1 MITSEID
8 AVLSLARED
17 IRALKAYEHAQWRP
31 ELERLH
37 ANESPWPPLSSND
50 GLARHHYPEPQPAE
64 LVAAMAKYYG
74 VAADQVLVGR
84 GSDEGID
91 LLTRAFCRA
100 EQDSVVVCPP
110 TFGMYAV
117 AAAIQGARTVSIPLR
132 ENFQLDVTAIVTAL
146 QAPSSRSPKLV
157 WLCSPNNPT
166 GNSLGR
172 SDIQEVIDAA
182 RGRAIVIV
190 DEAYAEFAK
199 EPSWIASLPHNP
211 HLVVLRTLS
220 KAHGLAGLRIGAVI
234 AHQGVIQLLRKIIP
248 PYALPCDSANLGT
261 IAMQP
266 PALAITRERIEL
278 LLRERERLGT
288 ALSSS
293 PLLTRI
299 WPSEANFLLVEA
311 RDGKAVLDRLAA
323 VGLIVRDFRG
333 KSGLGEAIR
342 ITIGT
347 PAQNDRII
355 RSLS

>member
-1 MITSEID
+1 MNASEID

-31 ELERLH
+31 DLERLH

-50 GLARHHYPEPQPAE
+50 DLARHHYPEPQPVE
-64 LVAAMAKYYG
+64 LVAAMARYYG

-91 LLTRAFCRA
+91 LLTRAFCCA
-100 EQDSVVVCPP
+100 QQDSVVVCPP

-117 AAAIQGARTVSIPLR
+117 AAAIQGARTVAIPLR
-132 ENFQLDVTAIVTAL
+132 ESFQLDVTAIVAAL
-146 QAPSSRSPKLV
+146 QAPTPSTPKLI

-166 GNSLGR
+166 GNSLR
-172 SDIQEVIDAA
+172 RNDIQQVIEAA

-199 EPSWIASLPHNP
+199 EPSWIASLAQHP

-220 KAHGLAGLRIGAVI
+220 KAHGLAGLRIGAVL
-234 AHQGVIQLLRKIIP
+234 AHRAVIQLLRKIIP

-278 LLRERERLGT
+278 LLRERERLSI
-288 ALSSS
+288 AFSNS

-311 RDGKAVLDRLAA
+311 RDGQAVLERLAA

-333 KSGLGEAIR
+333 KSGLGEAVR
-342 ITIGT
+342 ITVGT
-347 PAQNDRII
+347 PEQNDRII

>member
-1 MITSEID
+1 MTTSEID

-17 IRALKAYEHAQWRP
+17 IRALKAYEHASWRP

-64 LVAAMAKYYG
+64 LVAAMAAYYG
-74 VAADQVLVGR
+74 VAAEQILVGR

-100 EQDSVVVCPP
+100 EHDAVVVCPP

-132 ENFQLDVTAIVTAL
+132 DDCQLDVTAIVAAL
-146 QAPSSRSPKLV
+146 QSPSANPPKLL

-166 GNSLGR
+166 GTRLARG
-172 SDIQEVIDAA
+172 DIEQVIQAA
-182 RGRAIVIV
+182 RGRAVVIV
-190 DEAYAEFAK
+190 DEAYAEFAT
-199 EPSWIASLPHNP
+199 EPSWIAALAAHP

-220 KAHGLAGLRIGAVI
+220 KAHGLAGLRLGAVI
-234 AHQGVIQLLRKIIP
+234 AHRAVIQLLRKIIP
-248 PYALPCDSANLGT
+248 PYALPYDSARLGT
-261 IAMQP
+261 IAMQA
-266 PALAITRERIEL
+266 PALAVTRERIDL
-278 LLRERERLGT
+278 LLRERERLRE
-288 ALSSS
+288 ALSAS
-293 PLLTRI
+293 PLLRRI

-311 RDGKAVLDRLAA
+311 HDGQLVLDRLAA

-342 ITIGT
+342 ITVGT
-347 PAQNDRII
+347 PEQNDRII

>member
-1 MITSEID
+1 MNASEID

-31 ELERLH
+31 DLERLH

-50 GLARHHYPEPQPAE
+50 DLARHHYPEPQPVE
-64 LVAAMAKYYG
+64 LVAAMARYYG

-91 LLTRAFCRA
+91 LLTRAFCCA
-100 EQDSVVVCPP
+100 QQDSVVVCPP

-117 AAAIQGARTVSIPLR
+117 AAAIQGARTVAIPLR
-132 ENFQLDVTAIVTAL
+132 ENFQLDVTAIVAAL
-146 QAPSSRSPKLV
+146 QAPAPSTPKLI

-172 SDIQEVIDAA
+172 NDIQQVIEAA

-199 EPSWIASLPHNP
+199 EPSWIASLAQHP

-220 KAHGLAGLRIGAVI
+220 KAHGLAGLRVGAVL
-234 AHQGVIQLLRKIIP
+234 AHRAVIQLLRKIIP
-248 PYALPCDSANLGT
+248 PYALPCDSTNLGT

-278 LLRERERLGT
+278 LLRERERLSI
-288 ALSSS
+288 ALSNS

-311 RDGKAVLDRLAA
+311 RDGQAVLERLAA

-333 KSGLGEAIR
+333 KSGLGEAVR
-342 ITIGT
+342 ITVGT
-347 PAQNDRII
+347 PEQNDRII

>member
-1 MITSEID
+1 MNASEID

-31 ELERLH
+31 DLERLH

-50 GLARHHYPEPQPAE
+50 DLARHHYPEPQPVE
-64 LVAAMAKYYG
+64 LVAAMARYYG

-91 LLTRAFCRA
+91 LLTRAFCCA
-100 EQDSVVVCPP
+100 QKDSVVVCPP

-117 AAAIQGARTVSIPLR
+117 AAAIQGARTVAIPLR
-132 ENFQLDVTAIVTAL
+132 ENFQLDVTAIVAAL
-146 QAPSSRSPKLV
+146 QAPAPSTPKLI

-172 SDIQEVIDAA
+172 NDIQQVIEAA

-199 EPSWIASLPHNP
+199 EPSWIASLAQHP

-220 KAHGLAGLRIGAVI
+220 KAHGLAGLRVGAVL
-234 AHQGVIQLLRKIIP
+234 AHRAVIQLLRKIIP

-278 LLRERERLGT
+278 LLRERERLSI
-288 ALSSS
+288 ALSNS

-311 RDGKAVLDRLAA
+311 RDGQAVLERLAA

-333 KSGLGEAIR
+333 KSGLGEAVR
-342 ITIGT
+342 ITVGT
-347 PAQNDRII
+347 PEQNDRII

>member
-1 MITSEID
+1 MNASEID

-31 ELERLH
+31 DLERLH

-50 GLARHHYPEPQPAE
+50 DLARHHYPEPQPVE
-64 LVAAMAKYYG
+64 LVAAMARYYG

-91 LLTRAFCRA
+91 LLTRAFCCA
-100 EQDSVVVCPP
+100 QQDSVVVCPP

-117 AAAIQGARTVSIPLR
+117 AAAIQGARTVAIPLR
-132 ENFQLDVTAIVTAL
+132 ENFQLDVTAMVAAL
-146 QAPSSRSPKLV
+146 QAPVPSTPKLI

-172 SDIQEVIDAA
+172 NDIQQVIEAA

-199 EPSWIASLPHNP
+199 EPSWIASLAQHP

-220 KAHGLAGLRIGAVI
+220 KAHGLAGLRVGAVL
-234 AHQGVIQLLRKIIP
+234 AHCAVIQLLRKIIP

-278 LLRERERLGT
+278 LLRERERLSI
-288 ALSSS
+288 ALSNS
-293 PLLTRI
+293 PQLTRI

-311 RDGKAVLDRLAA
+311 RDGQAVLERLAA

-333 KSGLGEAIR
+333 KSGLGEAVR
-342 ITIGT
+342 ITVGT
-347 PAQNDRII
+347 PEQNDRII

>member
-1 MITSEID
+1 MNASEID

-31 ELERLH
+31 DLERLH

-50 GLARHHYPEPQPAE
+50 DLARHHYPEPQPVE
-64 LVAAMAKYYG
+64 LVAAMARYYG

-91 LLTRAFCRA
+91 LLTRAFCCA
-100 EQDSVVVCPP
+100 QQDSVVVCPP

-117 AAAIQGARTVSIPLR
+117 AAAIQGARTVAIPLR
-132 ENFQLDVTAIVTAL
+132 ENFQLDVTAIVAAL
-146 QAPSSRSPKLV
+146 QAPAPSTPKLI

-166 GNSLGR
+166 GNSLR
-172 SDIQEVIDAA
+172 RNDIQQVIEAA

-199 EPSWIASLPHNP
+199 EPSWIASLAQHP

-220 KAHGLAGLRIGAVI
+220 KAHGLAGLRVGAVL
-234 AHQGVIQLLRKIIP
+234 AHRAVIQLLRKIIP

-278 LLRERERLGT
+278 LLRERERLSI
-288 ALSSS
+288 ALSNS

-311 RDGKAVLDRLAA
+311 RDGQAVLERLAA

-333 KSGLGEAIR
+333 KSGLGEAVR
-342 ITIGT
+342 ITVGT
-347 PAQNDRII
+347 PEQNDRII